1 MAKTHSVAIY
11 TISVR
16 KKKTKEDKDPKSL
29 PVTQKIGKIGSLTDF
44 VDEYCKKYK
53 KEMFSD
59 GKTEKHLQI
68 DTYQKYKTGKY
79 YLDGEVSCGES
90 GLGSTLQHLKTN
102 KKYEKT
108 PEEADLLPFYF
119 CFRQTTDDTK
129 LALCTL
135 RYGNQGIK
143 DQLQKS
149 LASFFNENFKD
160 YVLEIDD
167 HLPAFLKKQFFG
179 NNIVDKI
186 EFTYLEDDI
195 GDISSALESEGRR
208 ELKKGRAKVKISL
221 QPTSGVVYGFKQK
234 YIDNPIAALAEMYP
248 KKISIDESK
257 RVGASVTF
265 KNTDGK
271 KRTFSILQEKD
282 ILPYVN
288 VSGKVAIDSKRHPVF
303 EDMQKVVTDILVDAK
318 LLLKDGKD

>member
-16 KKKTKEDKDPKSL
+16 KKKSKEDKDPQLL
-29 PVTQKIGKIGSLTDF
+29 PVDEKIGEIGSLTDF
-44 VDEYCKKYK
+44 IDEYCKKYK
-53 KEMFSD
+53 NEMFSD
-59 GKTEKHLQI
+59 GKTEKHLKI
-68 DTYQKYKTGKY
+68 SKYNKYKTKKY

-90 GLGSTLQHLKTN
+90 GLGSTLQHLETN
-102 KKYEKT
+102 QIYEKT
-108 PEEADLLPFYF
+108 PEEVDLLPFYF

-149 LASFFNENFKD
+149 LVAFFNKNFEEYKI
-160 YVLEIDD
+160 EIDD

-179 NNIVDKI
+179 NNVVDKV

-195 GDISSALESEGRR
+195 GDVSSVLESEGRR
-208 ELKKGRAKVKISL
+208 ELQKGRAKVKISL
-221 QPTSGVVYGFKQK
+221 QPASGVVYAFKEK
-234 YIDNPIAALAEMYP
+234 YIDNPMAALAEMYP

-265 KNTDGK
+265 RNTDGK

-288 VSGKVAIDSKRHPVF
+288 IAGKVSLDSKRHPVF
-303 EDMQKVVTDILVDAK
+303 EDMQKVVSDILVEAK
-318 LLLKDGKD
+318 LIVE

>member
-1 MAKTHSVAIY
+1 MKTHSVAVY
-11 TISVR
+11 TVSIR
-16 KKKTKEDKDPKSL
+16 KKKTKGDKDPQSI
-29 PVTQKIGKIGSLTDF
+29 PADQKIGKTGSLTDF
-44 VDEYCKKYK
+44 IDEYCKKYK

-68 DTYQKYKTGKY
+68 LKYQKYNTKKY

-108 PEEADLLPFYF
+108 PDEADLLPFYF
-119 CFRQTTDDTK
+119 CFRQTTDVTK
-129 LALCTL
+129 IALCTL

-149 LASFFNENFKD
+149 LVSFFNNNFKD
-160 YVLEIDD
+160 YVIEIED
-167 HLPAFLKKQFFG
+167 HLPAFLKKQFFS
-179 NNIVDKI
+179 NNVVDKI

-208 ELKKGRAKVKISL
+208 ELQKGRAKVKISL
-221 QPTSGVVYGFKQK
+221 QPINGVVFGFKQK
-234 YIDNPIAALAEMYP
+234 YMDNPMAALADIYP
-248 KKISIDESK
+248 KKISINQSK
-257 RVGASVTF
+257 RVSASVTF

-288 VSGKVAIDSKRHPVF
+288 ISGKVAIDSNRHPVF
-303 EDMQKVVTDILVDAK
+303 ADMQNVVTDILIEAK
-318 LLLKDGKD
+318 LLLKDAKN